1 MAGIYDNEDFFS
13 AYAGMARS
21 REGLAG
27 AGEWHQLR
35 GPFPPVDGG
44 AVI

>member
-35 GPFPPVDGG
+35 EPAALRRARG
-44 AVI
+44 AL